1 MTDDANSSIMF
12 SSFINVLPS
21 KTVLEVTTTTVVRFS
36 SGDDY
41 MSEGSHTGMEAA
53 K

>member
-1 MTDDANSSIMF
+1 MLD
-12 SSFINVLPS
+12 
-21 KTVLEVTTTTVVRFS
+21 VTTPVVRFS

-53 K
+53 T